1 MDGNR
6 LNSVQEKRKE
16 KEGACFALW
25 KLPDEN
31 KVSVLSCGQTQE
43 LDSVNLRQLQGFV
56 MAPFQGRP
64 FFWKSEVRR
73 SLALEECEAFFAKE
87 KKMLHLK
94 KKTAHNLPD
103 FSSLVEKAQ
112 EEMKKNK
119 LEKIVL
125 TRYLDCPIKDLD
137 VWKFFFALC
146 AKTPSFVSL
155 VSSPQSG
162 VWITASPEILVH
174 AQDGIFRTVALAAT
188 QPARQEAKAL
198 TWTQKEIEEQA
209 MVSRYIVN
217 CFKQVRVREYEEHG
231 PRSIHAGHLA
241 HLCTDFKVDMK
252 AINYPDFGTELL
264 QLLHP
269 TSAVCGMPKE
279 NALAFIHSFEGYNR
293 EYYTGFIGP
302 VEGEES
308 HLFVNIRCAQIFE
321 DGLRLY
327 AGAGITTDSIAEKEK
342 EEVDLKIKNFMSFLP

>member
-64 FFWKSEVRR
+64 VFWKSEVRR
-73 SLALEECEAFFAKE
+73 SLALEKCKAFFAKK
-87 KKMLHLK
+87 KKMLPLK
-94 KKTAHNLPD
+94 KKTAHNLPH
-103 FSSLVEKAQ
+103 FSSLVEKSQ

-198 TWTQKEIEEQA
+198 TWTQKE
-209 MVSRYIVN
+209 N
-217 CFKQVRVREYEEHG
+217 EEHG